1 MASISSSKAEDHQVE
16 YDSQDRKL
24 ASSHGSGNGNG
35 SAAIAERVEESPTA
49 ATRSTVAGQKKEW
62 VSSRFGV
69 SKWYLS
75 VIFASMQCVRRHLF
89 LASQAHT
96 FVYPL
101 VYRLLFFESSR
112 GVNLHRT
119 FYINNVYNTT
129 LWQTLLRYAVSVRWE
144 REMEEAKAAGR
155 KTPLCTGTARD
166 LDAWFCCCAR
176 QIGGMFSLVEQTDG
190 TPIVIAGP
198 CWPFCTFI
206 TVPLIVVLSG
216 LVSYF
221 VVLNRDSGLVSRC
234 QRCLGGS
241 RRIVENNEVYCSWS
255 IHVYSYRRFC
265 IFNIC
270 PDTPCTCHTGFNN
283 NAKNIQPWWFAFIY
297 FPILAVTLL
306 ALFFVS
312 CRDPGLLERVTDE
325 EAGEGG
331 WFWNEQVGSFR
342 PPGAMYC
349 RECKALIQD
358 YDHLCPWTGT
368 GVGKNNMLAFKVF
381 VVMVN
386 ILCYTSIAL
395 VAFML
400 LSGIRWK
407 WVVRLEAMC
416 SFWNDQCSPEIDR

>member
-1 MASISSSKAEDHQVE
+1 MASISSSEAEDHQVE
-16 YDSQDRKL
+16 YELSERKL
-24 ASSHGSGNGNG
+24 ASGHSSGNGNG
-35 SAAIAERVEESPTA
+35 SAAIAERADESLPA
-49 ATRSTVAGQKKEW
+49 ATRSNVAGQKKE
-62 VSSRFGV
+62 
-69 SKWYLS
+69 
-75 VIFASMQCVRRHLF
+75 
-89 LASQAHT
+89 
-96 FVYPL
+96 
-101 VYRLLFFESSR
+101 
-112 GVNLHRT
+112 
-119 FYINNVYNTT
+119 
-129 LWQTLLRYAVSVRWE
+129 YAVSVRWE

-155 KTPLCTGTARD
+155 KKPLCTGTARD

-221 VVLNRDSGLVSRC
+221 VVLNRDSGL
-234 QRCLGGS
+234 
-241 RRIVENNEVYCSWS
+241 
-255 IHVYSYRRFC
+255 
-265 IFNIC
+265 
-270 PDTPCTCHTGFNN
+270 
-283 NAKNIQPWWFAFIY
+283 PWWFAFIY

-368 GVGKNNMLAFKVF
+368 GIGKGNMLAFKVF

-400 LSGIRWK
+400 LSGIR
-407 WVVRLEAMC
+407 
-416 SFWNDQCSPEIDR
+416 